1 MQRLFLAPILGLL
14 VAMVLAA
21 CGEATPETVVV
32 EKEVIREVP
41 VEVVVKEEVI
51 KEVQVPGE
59 TIVVKEEVIKE
70 VQVPGETV
78 VVTKEVP
85 VEVSREVVKVV
96 ERIVE
101 AKPKAFESLGEA
113 PMLAELVRA
122 GKLSPV
128 EERVPKNPMIIP
140 VVESIGRY
148 GGEIRRAYRS
158 DNISCDYGRPIR
170 DGLVRP
176 NREANKIVMAVAKSI
191 EPSSDGKTWT
201 VNLREGMKW
210 SDGAPFT
217 ADDFLFQFERL
228 HDDDLTPAEPAWIRV
243 GETTMTASKVDDTT
257 VQLITGLP
265 NWAFL
270 DVQLI
275 ADGDCGRVNGG
286 DKIPYAPAHY
296 LKQFFPK
303 YADGGAAALNE
314 RAKAD
319 GLETWVQ
326 LYLKNST
333 DIEGVDKP
341 TTRPFVLDS
350 GITGKRI
357 IANRNAYFYAVDPEG
372 NQLPYIDRWVYDRV
386 QDKPAINLKAIGGE
400 LDFQSRHIE
409 MANYTVY
416 KEHEETGGFRVLLW
430 PSVQENDAAVSI
442 NVAHQ
447 GPQGEYYRM
456 EDFRHALSWAIDRDK
471 INQVAVLGTGVV
483 RNLMPPRGHPYYPGP
498 QLEFKYMD
506 HDLEKANEIL
516 DGIMPKKNA
525 DGYRLMSNGEP
536 INILLWANNSF
547 VRYPDIAEMIVND
560 WKEVGIMGE
569 VKADQRQALSKA
581 QKDNTMDAH
590 IFQEI
595 SAGLIFSMPGRL
607 IPILASGHV
616 SRWALGYS
624 HYVGTDGERGVM
636 PTPDVE
642 ELIAL
647 YRRGPTLPDA
657 ERAEVAKEIFRIHAE
672 RQYILNIFAQ
682 SAAQH
687 GVIIVKDGLMNVPEQ
702 AANSWPHRQP
712 STGYPVQFYWK

>member
-1 MQRLFLAPILGLL
+1 
-14 VAMVLAA
+14 
-21 CGEATPETVVV
+21 
-32 EKEVIREVP
+32 
-41 VEVVVKEEVI
+41 
-51 KEVQVPGE
+51 
-59 TIVVKEEVIKE
+59 
-70 VQVPGETV
+70 
-78 VVTKEVP
+78 
-85 VEVSREVVKVV
+85 
-96 ERIVE
+96 
-101 AKPKAFESLGEA
+101 
-113 PMLAELVRA
+113 
-122 GKLSPV
+122 
-128 EERVPKNPMIIP
+128 
-140 VVESIGRY
+140 
-148 GGEIRRAYRS
+148 
-158 DNISCDYGRPIR
+158 
-170 DGLVRP
+170 
-176 NREANKIVMAVAKSI
+176 
-191 EPSSDGKTWT
+191 
-201 VNLREGMKW
+201 
-210 SDGAPFT
+210 
-217 ADDFLFQFERL
+217 
-228 HDDDLTPAEPAWIRV
+228 
-243 GETTMTASKVDDTT
+243 MTASKVDDTT

-286 DKIPYAPAHY
+286 DKIPSAPAHY

-430 PSVQENDAAVSI
+430 PSVQEERCRGVDKCRPPGSSGRVLSDGRFPPTPYPGQSI
-442 NVAHQ
+442 
-447 GPQGEYYRM
+447 GIRST
-456 EDFRHALSWAIDRDK
+456 RLRSWAPGWS
-471 INQVAVLGTGVV
+471 ATSCL
-483 RNLMPPRGHPYYPGP
+483 PRGHPYYPGP

-516 DGIMPKKNA
+516 DGIMPNKNA

-569 VKADQRQALSKA
+569 VKADQGQALSKA

-687 GVIIVKDGLMNVPEQ
+687 GVVIVKDGLMNVPEQ